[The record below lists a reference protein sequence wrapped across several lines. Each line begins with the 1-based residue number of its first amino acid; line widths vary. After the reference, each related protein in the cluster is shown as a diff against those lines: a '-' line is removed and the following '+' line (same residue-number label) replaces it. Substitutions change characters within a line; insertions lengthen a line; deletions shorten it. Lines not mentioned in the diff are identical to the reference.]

1 MLKQYQSKYVYAGDI
16 PAAFRRLCVET
27 MPVYHQTEQHLPA
40 AFRRLC
46 VETLLIFTPKR
57 LKDPAAFR
65 RLCVETNGERL
76 TTPSPCQP
84 PSGGCVLKRAISDR
98 AGSRQNQPPSGGC
111 VLKRWIADRFA
122 MTAGPAAFRR
132 LCVETAASLIRF
144 RHSVPAAFRRLCVET
159 AR

>member
-65 RLCVETNGERL
+65 RLCVETVK
-76 TTPSPCQP
+76 PSSLRSTIQ
-84 PSGGCVLKRAISDR
+84 
-98 AGSRQNQPPSGGC
+98 
-111 VLKRWIADRFA
+111 
-122 MTAGPAAFRR
+122 PAAFRR
-132 LCVETAASLIRF
+132 LCVETTP
-144 RHSVPAAFRRLCVET
+144 SVRQARRWPIQPPSGGCVLKLKYCLPCDRNGSPAAFRRLCVET
-159 AR
+159 GFSDTVYSSSMSSRLQAAVC